1 MKLPSKTSKIKPN
14 ENSIKNETSPV
25 ITGDSVNQRNQTSE
39 WRGAGTHLAD
49 TPSKK
54 RHSLIVNVFNKL
66 LKSFNNSE
74 MSFDISIFCR
84 QVYATCRPSPLHY
97 TKYLTTVKR
106 KGSLRSQFQ
115 KLTLKSNLSFFFNQ
129 MKSQRSTL
137 TLFKEE
143 GVILWV

>member
-1 MKLPSKTSKIKPN
+1 MRMKLPSKTSKIKPN

-25 ITGDSVNQRNQTSE
+25 ITGNSVNQRNQTSE
-39 WRGAGTHLAD
+39 WKGAGTHLAE
-49 TPSKK
+49 TPTKK

-66 LKSFNNSE
+66 LKSFNNYSE
-74 MSFDISIFCR
+74 MSFDISIFSR
-84 QVYATCRPSPLHY
+84 QVHARPSPLHL

-106 KGSLRSQFQ
+106 KGSLRSQFH
-115 KLTLKSNLSFFFNQ
+115 KLPLKSNLSFFNE

>member
-1 MKLPSKTSKIKPN
+1 MNLSYKTSKIKPN

-25 ITGDSVNQRNQTSE
+25 ITGDSVNQRKQTSE

-84 QVYATCRPSPLHY
+84 QVYARPSPLHY
-97 TKYLTTVKR
+97 IWLPSR
-106 KGSLRSQFQ
+106 EKGL
-115 KLTLKSNLSFFFNQ
+115 
-129 MKSQRSTL
+129 
-137 TLFKEE
+137 
-143 GVILWV
+143 